1 MAYEDNEIDIYD
13 ADENTDTIWP
23 VKIIKLILMMP
34 AKIPTLYDM
43 IWIMKITKLILMMP
57 TKIPTLYGL

>member
-34 AKIPTLYDM
+34 EDNKIYIDDAGEDTDT
-43 IWIMKITKLILMMP
+43 I
-57 TKIPTLYGL
+57 